1 VGVSPTVAMVLLV
14 TVFFFS
20 HYLFAS
26 GVAHVTA
33 MLPVMLAV
41 GAAVPGIPVQI
52 LALMLVLSLGIMG
65 IITPYGTGPSPI
77 FFGSGYLPAKD
88 YWRLGGI
95 FGLLYFITFMAVA
108 MPILLL
114 GVN

>member
-1 VGVSPTVAMVLLV
+1 MD
-14 TVFFFS
+14 
-20 HYLFAS
+20 
-26 GVAHVTA
+26 
-33 MLPVMLAV
+33 
-41 GAAVPGIPVQI
+41 
-52 LALMLVLSLGIMG
+52 
-65 IITPYGTGPSPI
+65 IISPYGTGPSPI

-95 FGLLYFITFMAVA
+95 FGLLYFGTFMAVA

>member
-1 VGVSPTVAMVLLV
+1 
-14 TVFFFS
+14 
-20 HYLFAS
+20 
-26 GVAHVTA
+26 
-33 MLPVMLAV
+33 
-41 GAAVPGIPVQI
+41 
-52 LALMLVLSLGIMG
+52 MLVLSLGIMG
-65 IITPYGTGPSPI
+65 ILTPYGTGPSPV

-95 FGLLYFITFMAVA
+95 FGLIYFITFMVAA